1 MPSWYSPVDLH
12 GVRGTAHSILVL
24 LLAAACGGSRHA
36 GAPVDAGAGSADD
49 GAGYLERLDAQ
60 SAGVGF
66 SDAPLDLQQAC
77 SHLSAPYCSAFH
89 LCAPEWFATQY
100 VEEAAC
106 VGNVARDCVERRT
119 APGNM
124 ATAADLEGC
133 ASATGA
139 IDCLT
144 FFGNL
149 ERPRPPIAPACAFKG
164 TLADGS
170 YCIDDGQCQ
179 SAKCAFYL
187 TDACGTCV
195 TPDESLPCTLDKE
208 CPSGRV
214 CSPLQQCVPPAEL
227 GSPCGSDDR
236 CGSSLV
242 CRKGTCETRAKEGE
256 ACDAMLDDCVVPLY
270 CNAVSHVCERELV
283 HGASGPCYVLATGQ
297 FAACA
302 AGFTCTSVRSG
313 DICGA
318 PYRLGQSCGFSS
330 DCDTGLSCLE
340 GTCTR
345 LSASVCSSPSLTD
358 NPQYPA
364 LMASLPQ
371 LTKPPS
377 AKLLTTPKIVA
388 VTFAGDPYA
397 DAIEAFL
404 RELGPSD
411 YWSQTTKEYG
421 VAPLVAL
428 APIRL
433 TENASAAVSEA
444 EIETWLTSH
453 LGTDPAWPAND
464 GSTIYALFYPLATTI
479 TERNGDVSCRDFR
492 GYHNAVADTSGALA
506 PYAVVPRCT
515 VLGPPTSTTSH
526 EVVEIVTDPFPR
538 PIPSGYYDVDSDHS
552 AWWAIVM
559 NSETG
564 DICSWQPLARYVD
577 PQLGQQVQRTWSNA
591 RMLAFHHPCA
601 PAFDQAP
608 YFNAVPEWPDTVTI
622 MAGAMSR
629 TTKGVTI
636 PLGQTKSVTL
646 DLLSDG
652 HVEGGWRVSAYD
664 LDAWRGSRRRLHFQF
679 DKQFGNNGD
688 KIQLAIT
695 ALTQDPTFKAEPFLI
710 VSRRGRQTN
719 LWPGIV
725 GN

>member
-1 MPSWYSPVDLH
+1 
-12 GVRGTAHSILVL
+12 
-24 LLAAACGGSRHA
+24 
-36 GAPVDAGAGSADD
+36 
-49 GAGYLERLDAQ
+49 
-60 SAGVGF
+60 
-66 SDAPLDLQQAC
+66 
-77 SHLSAPYCSAFH
+77 
-89 LCAPEWFATQY
+89 
-100 VEEAAC
+100 
-106 VGNVARDCVERRT
+106 
-119 APGNM
+119 
-124 ATAADLEGC
+124 
-133 ASATGA
+133 
-139 IDCLT
+139 
-144 FFGNL
+144 
-149 ERPRPPIAPACAFKG
+149 
-164 TLADGS
+164 
-170 YCIDDGQCQ
+170 
-179 SAKCAFYL
+179 
-187 TDACGTCV
+187 
-195 TPDESLPCTLDKE
+195 
-208 CPSGRV
+208 
-214 CSPLQQCVPPAEL
+214 
-227 GSPCGSDDR
+227 
-236 CGSSLV
+236 
-242 CRKGTCETRAKEGE
+242 
-256 ACDAMLDDCVVPLY
+256 
-270 CNAVSHVCERELV
+270 
-283 HGASGPCYVLATGQ
+283 
-297 FAACA
+297 
-302 AGFTCTSVRSG
+302 
-313 DICGA
+313 
-318 PYRLGQSCGFSS
+318 
-330 DCDTGLSCLE
+330 
-340 GTCTR
+340 
-345 LSASVCSSPSLTD
+345 
-358 NPQYPA
+358 
-364 LMASLPQ
+364 MASLPQ

-377 AKLLTTPKIVA
+377 AKLLTAPKIVA

-404 RELGPSD
+404 RGLGPSD

-433 TENASAAVSEA
+433 TENASAAVSEGQ
-444 EIETWLTSH
+444 IETWLTSH

-479 TERNGDVSCRDFR
+479 TERNGDVSCRDFL
-492 GYHNAVADTSGALA
+492 GYHNAVADSAGTLA

-526 EVVEIVTDPFPR
+526 EVVEIVTDPFPQ

-552 AWWAIVM
+552 AWWAIVK

-564 DICSWQPLARYVD
+564 DVCSWQPLARYVD

-622 MAGAMSR
+622 MAGTMSR

-664 LDAWRGSRRRLHFQF
+664 LDAWHGSRRRLHFHF